1 MTSKSD
7 IYIKLKEIVG
17 EGDTNYS
24 ILQERIDVDTQLNF
38 FEVSSH
44 LKEKMTYSK
53 DLLKEGEKLFKKKV
67 SIKDKKEL
75 LIKLSLLGEIEAY
88 YIIKDFRES
97 ASGELLDWAVLASY
111 QSRIR
116 LTGKYMD
123 EQQVFIST
131 GLGGKGNMLRYFVVF
146 KHNNHVRFSELESKV
161 VKSEIE
167 FVLNRNRS
175 ICEKINYESQYI
187 KIYALIPFVTS
198 AKELFQKIIQN
209 CNQLGKFISDNFVI
223 TNIKE
228 ISDKDLEQY
237 FKTKR

>member
-7 IYIKLKEIVG
+7 IYIKLKEIIG
-17 EGDTNYS
+17 EGNTGFS
-24 ILQERIDVDTQLNF
+24 ILEERIDVDTQLNF

-53 DLLKEGEKLFKKKV
+53 DLLKEGEMLFNKKV

-97 ASGELLDWAVLASY
+97 AQGELFDWAVLASY

-131 GLGGKGNMLRYFVVF
+131 GLGGKGNMIRYYVVF
-146 KHNNHVRFSELESKV
+146 KHDSDIRFSELESKV

-175 ICEKINYESQYI
+175 VCEKINYENQYI

-198 AKELFQKIIQN
+198 AKELFNEIIRN
-209 CNQLGKFISDNFVI
+209 CNQLGEFINENFVI

-228 ISDKDLEQY
+228 ISDRDLEHF
-237 FKTKR
+237 FKSKA